1 MSARPWRMVASS
13 QPNKS
18 ALYLQ
23 PPCPS
28 FSASTAAYLRRSF
41 SDKDW
46 YSIRIWCSMC
56 AEYMVY
62 LPDRKQ
68 TGSAPDTFQRKTAT
82 RNREVILRLPL
93 NYDVRL
99 FDDDDLRLIQSLP
112 ITHLNGLVTDA
123 TPVEKALTHLTAQ
136 QQAALV

>member
-18 ALYLQ
+18 AMYLQ

-41 SDKDW
+41 SHKDW
-46 YSIRIWCSMC
+46 YGIRIWCSMC

-68 TGSAPDTFQRKTAT
+68 TRSAPDACQRKTAT

-93 NYDVRL
+93 SATVLKTLLGELVYHKYDEAW
-99 FDDDDLRLIQSLP
+99 LITTGPL
-112 ITHLNGLVTDA
+112 GKDA
-123 TPVEKALTHLTAQ
+123 KGF
-136 QQAALV
+136 

>member
-18 ALYLQ
+18 AMYLQ

-93 NYDVRL
+93 IVL
-99 FDDDDLRLIQSLP
+99 LSS
-112 ITHLNGLVTDA
+112 
-123 TPVEKALTHLTAQ
+123 EALTAADLLYLTKS
-136 QQAALV
+136 LSGNFVIL

>member
-18 ALYLQ
+18 AMYLQ

-68 TGSAPDTFQRKTAT
+68 TRSAPDTFQRQTAT
-82 RNREVILRLPL
+82 RTREVILRLP
-93 NYDVRL
+93 R
-99 FDDDDLRLIQSLP
+99 
-112 ITHLNGLVTDA
+112 GG
-123 TPVEKALTHLTAQ
+123 EG
-136 QQAALV
+136 QAARHLAGLPVRQRAAQRPGIA